1 MINFPN
7 DIIDKYQIIE
17 PLGEGGMG
25 FVFKATPLDA
35 DNEIALK
42 CCKFS
47 DENFIRRFKREVRAI
62 RGVDHKNVMRILD
75 MNLDFNPPYYTMPLA
90 DCSTFDIM
98 DELSENHERAI
109 DIFLDVCQGVQAL
122 HNAGQCH
129 RDIKPQNI
137 MVMADGGIVVSDF
150 GLVKFMDRDSTMLT
164 KTTAL
169 LGTEIY
175 MAPEQF
181 LPEGARN
188 ANDRTDIYQLG
199 KTLYH
204 LYTGKSPALLSDDG
218 LPAGLWYIIQKAVRQ
233 NPSDRFASVAELID
247 SINDYKASQDP
258 HHNPE
263 KSFSLIMQ
271 EINDKLLNNIYEKQ
285 NVEALILLLM
295 GISGDD
301 DFFLQLFDQIPLAL
315 LRAIVSDMPED
326 VEPLIVKYS
335 EIIERSVG
343 QKSFGYAEVVAS
355 KMSEIYKAANDISI
369 RQAAFTSVLCAAVDL
384 NRFKAMNIFNSL
396 LVSVSSQEEAL
407 MVADVLRKHIKRYR
421 NVFSQISKVQLNP
434 LVRAVWE
441 QANEQGASD

>member
-1 MINFPN
+1 MRWMTKCTIFRNLA
-7 DIIDKYQIIE
+7 KYKNSNVQI
-17 PLGEGGMG
+17 
-25 FVFKATPLDA
+25 
-35 DNEIALK
+35 
-42 CCKFS
+42 
-47 DENFIRRFKREVRAI
+47 
-62 RGVDHKNVMRILD
+62 
-75 MNLDFNPPYYTMPLA
+75 
-90 DCSTFDIM
+90 
-98 DELSENHERAI
+98 
-109 DIFLDVCQGVQAL
+109 
-122 HNAGQCH
+122 
-129 RDIKPQNI
+129 
-137 MVMADGGIVVSDF
+137 
-150 GLVKFMDRDSTMLT
+150 T

-188 ANDRTDIYQLG
+188 ANARTDIYQLG

-218 LPAGLWYIIQKAVRQ
+218 LSAGLWYIIQKAVRQ
-233 NPSDRFASVAELID
+233 NPSDRFVSVAELID

-301 DFFLQLFDQIPLAL
+301 DFFLQLFDQIPLTL
-315 LRAIVSDMPED
+315 LRAIVADMPED

-335 EIIERSVG
+335 EIIERSVKH
-343 QKSFGYAEVVAS
+343 KSFGYAEVVAA
-355 KMSEIYKAANDISI
+355 KMSEIYKATNDISI
-369 RQAAFTSVLCAAVDL
+369 KQAALTSILCAAVDL
-384 NRFKAMNIFNSL
+384 NRFKAMNVFNSL
-396 LVSVSSQEEAL
+396 LVGVSSQEEAL
-407 MVADVLRKHIKRYR
+407 MVADVLRKHIKRYQ
-421 NVFSQISKVQLNP
+421 NVCLQISKGQLNP

-441 QANEQGASD
+441 QANK